1 MEGKRLLSIAAL
13 AASLIGTGVQAQ
25 DAAPLKV
32 GITVSNS
39 GTFML
44 ASQSGERGVRIWV
57 DDVNRRGGIDF
68 NGEKRKLE
76 LVELDDRSD
85 KQMVPR
91 VYETMITNDNVDVLI
106 APFGSTL
113 TGVAATVAERNNK
126 FMISWSASSDS
137 IYEQGYKNIVSAVVP
152 SSLIPG
158 TNLRLLKEAGVK
170 KIAIAYVD
178 EAFPAS
184 LAEAAYKEATKMGFD
199 VVMNETYQKGTKDF
213 SVILQKAQALGAEA
227 FYPHSY
233 EVDSILMVKQ
243 MKELDI
249 HFANVYMM
257 YGSTPQFLEL
267 GAAADYITSHTQ
279 YNPAVKWAITDGLQ
293 NDAFVARYKELFPK
307 VSYSEDFQ
315 TVLAYGAGVAL
326 ERLLGEAK
334 STEPAKLKQAALD
347 LSGKITTISGK
358 FAIDETGKQIGMEPI
373 VLQNQPGKGLVP
385 VAPPEVATEK
395 LIYPIPQ

>member
-1 MEGKRLLSIAAL
+1 MTGKHLLGIVAL
-13 AASLIGTGVQAQ
+13 AASLVSIGAHAQ
-25 DAAPLKV
+25 DTAPLKV

-39 GTFML
+39 GAFML
-44 ASQSGERGVRIWV
+44 ASQSGERGVQIWV
-57 DDVNRRGGIDF
+57 DDVNRRGGLEF
-68 NGEKRKLE
+68 NGEKRRVE

-91 VYETMITNDNVDVLI
+91 VYETLISGNNVDVLI

-113 TGVAATVAERNNK
+113 TSVAATVAERNNK
-126 FMISWSASSDS
+126 FMISWSASSDG
-137 IYEQGYKNIVSAVVP
+137 IYEQGLKNIVSAVVP

-158 TNLRLLKEAGVK
+158 TNLRLLKQAGVK

-184 LAEAAYKEATKMGFD
+184 LAEAAYKEAVEMGFE
-199 VVMNETYQKGTKDF
+199 VVMNETYQKGAKDF

-233 EVDSILMVKQ
+233 EVDSILMVRQ

-249 HFANVYMM
+249 RFDNVYMM
-257 YGSTPQFLEL
+257 YGSTPQFLEM
-267 GAAADYITSHTQ
+267 GEAAEYITSHTQ
-279 YNPAVKWAITDGLQ
+279 YDPAVKWAITDGLQ
-293 NDAFVARYKELFPK
+293 NEDFVARYKELFPN
-307 VSYSEDFQ
+307 VSYAEDFQ

-326 ERLLGEAK
+326 ERLLGKAN
-334 STEPAKLKQAALD
+334 STDPAELKQAALD

-385 VAPPEVATEK
+385 VAPPEVASEK

>member
-1 MEGKRLLSIAAL
+1 MAGKHLFGVAAL
-13 AASLIGTGVQAQ
+13 AASLVGFSVQAQ
-25 DAAPLKV
+25 DAEPLKV

-39 GTFML
+39 GAFML

-57 DDVNRRGGIDF
+57 DDVNRRGGLDF
-68 NGEKRKLE
+68 DGRKRKVE

-91 VYETMITNDNVDVLI
+91 VYETLISDHDVDVLI

-113 TGVAATVAERNNK
+113 TSVAATVAERNDK
-126 FMISWSASSDS
+126 FMVSWSASSDG
-137 IYEQGYKNIVSAVVP
+137 IYEQGLKNIVSAVVP

-158 TNLRLLKEAGVK
+158 TNLRLLKDAGVK
-170 KIAIAYVD
+170 KIAIVYVD

-184 LAEAAYKEATKMGFD
+184 LAEAANEEAVKMGFE

-213 SVILQKAQALGAEA
+213 SVILQKATALGAEA

-233 EVDSILMVKQ
+233 EVDSILMVRQ
-243 MKELDI
+243 MNELDI
-249 HFANVYMM
+249 KFDNVYMM
-257 YGSTPQFLEL
+257 YGSTPQFMDL
-267 GAAADYITSHTQ
+267 GKAAENITSHTQ
-279 YNPAVKWAITDGLQ
+279 YDPAVKWAITDGLQ
-293 NDAFVARYKELFPK
+293 NDAFVARYKELYPT

-326 ERLLGEAK
+326 ERLLGEAN
-334 STEPAKLKQAALD
+334 STEPAKLKQAALT

-358 FAIDETGKQIGMEPI
+358 FAIDETGKQIGMEAI

-385 VAPPEVATEK
+385 VAPPEVANAK

>member
-1 MEGKRLLSIAAL
+1 MVFNRLLGISAL
-13 AASLIGTGVQAQ
+13 AASLIGSGVYAQ
-25 DAAPLKV
+25 DATPLKV

-39 GTFML
+39 GAFML

-57 DDVNRRGGIDF
+57 DDVNRRGGIEFD
-68 NGEKRKLE
+68 GEKRKVE

-91 VYETMITNDNVDVLI
+91 VYETLISDNNVDVLF

-113 TGVAATVAERNNK
+113 TSVAATVAERNNK
-126 FMISWSASSDS
+126 FMISWSASSDG
-137 IYEQGYKNIVSAVVP
+137 IYEQGLKNIVSAVVP
-152 SSLIPG
+152 SSLIPA
-158 TNLRLLKEAGVK
+158 TNLRMLQEAGVK

-184 LAEAAYKEATKMGFD
+184 LAEAAYKEAVEMGFE
-199 VVMNETYQKGTKDF
+199 VVMNESYQKGTKDF

-243 MKELDI
+243 MNELDI
-249 HFANVYMM
+249 LFANVYMM
-257 YGSTPQFLEL
+257 YGSTPQFLEM
-267 GAAADYITSHTQ
+267 GRAAEYITSHTQ
-279 YNPAVKWAITDGLQ
+279 YDPAVKWAITDGLQ
-293 NDAFVARYKELFPK
+293 NEEFVARYKELFPN

-315 TVLAYGAGVAL
+315 TVLAYGAGVVL
-326 ERLLGEAK
+326 ERLLSHAN
-334 STEPAKLKQAALD
+334 STDAAELKQAALD
-347 LSGKITTISGK
+347 LSDKITTISGK